1 MLCDDIFA
9 IAQGVS
15 LQHGITLVEDLP
27 DPDYTLAIDRRG
39 IKQVAL
45 NLLSNAIK
53 FSAPENTVT
62 LRIAPYDGGVE
73 IVVRDNGPGI
83 SEEFLDSIFEPLQT
97 VDPHRTGSGAGL
109 GLWITKRIVTAHD
122 GTISLESTLGEGTP
136 VTVRLPA
143 RDTGEPRFERAL

>member
-1 MLCDDIFA
+1 CDDIFA

-27 DPDYTLAIDRRG
+27 DPAFTLAIDRRG

-53 FSAPENTVT
+53 FN
-62 LRIAPYDGGVE
+62 APYDGGAE
-73 IVVRDNGPGI
+73 IVVRDNGHGI
-83 SEEFLDSIFEPLQT
+83 SDEFLDSIFEPLQT

-109 GLWITKRIVTAHD
+109 GLWITKRIVAAHE
-122 GTISLESTLGEGTP
+122 GTISLESALGEGTT
-136 VTVRLPA
+136 VTVRLPC
-143 RDTGEPRFERAL
+143 RDTRETPIDRAM